1 MELWSKLNMNK
12 YCMRKVTAW
21 TYVFLVFA
29 GFVSITTA
37 AKAGRSYLSPAA
49 LVADN
54 QTKTLYIAQ
63 ATAKQVAVFDI
74 AAGKVT
80 KTFSLPGNPS
90 GLVLSADRSRL
101 YVTWASPK
109 GRIQVINLQAG
120 RVSYTL
126 PAGHTPMAPVLSS
139 DGKTLYVCNRFSNNV
154 SVIDIAARKELT
166 RIPVQREPVA
176 AAITP
181 ALSCESKN
189 GGGFLFVAN
198 HLPAGAVDRGD
209 IAATVSV
216 INTKTNKVVDTIGLP
231 NGTTSLQGICI
242 SPDGRYA
249 YATHILAR
257 YTVPTTQLERGWI
270 NTNALSI
277 IDVQNK
283 QLIDTVLLDDVDNG
297 AANPWAV
304 GCTSD
309 GKYICVTHAGTDEL
323 SIIDAPAMMDKIGRY
338 HADQRNAQNRTIGQG
353 DYGSYG
359 TISTPSSPSSN
370 IPNELSFLYGIRQR
384 IKLCGKGPRALAIV
398 GSNIYVAEY
407 FTDSMTVVDIG
418 KTTGTKT
425 SALALGPLPR
435 MTARRR
441 GEMLF
446 HDASLCFQ
454 HWQSCS
460 SCHPGGARVD
470 ALNWDLLNDG
480 LGNPKNTKSL
490 LFSHRTPPAMFT
502 AVRENAEMAVRSGIR
517 HILFAVRPEQDAV
530 AIDEYLKSLK
540 PVASPYLARRP
551 ASRRKTRGLVNGKLS
566 ASAKRGRRIF
576 NKARCASCHKGALH
590 TDLRQYNLGIGKGL
604 DKDQKFDTPT
614 LVEVWRTAPYLYD
627 GRAATIE
634 EVLTKYNPDDK
645 HGLTSNLSNKEI
657 KDLAN
662 FVLSR

>member
-1 MELWSKLNMNK
+1 L
-12 YCMRKVTAW
+12 T
-21 TYVFLVFA
+21 
-29 GFVSITTA
+29 
-37 AKAGRSYLSPAA
+37 
-49 LVADN
+49 
-54 QTKTLYIAQ
+54 
-63 ATAKQVAVFDI
+63 
-74 AAGKVT
+74 
-80 KTFSLPGNPS
+80 
-90 GLVLSADRSRL
+90 
-101 YVTWASPK
+101 K
-109 GRIQVINLQAG
+109 GRVKVVNLLTG

-126 PAGHTPMAPVLSS
+126 PAGHTPMAPVLGPN
-139 DGKTLYVCNRFSNNV
+139 GKTLYVCNRFSNNV

-181 ALSCESKN
+181 D
-189 GGGFLFVAN
+189 GGFLFVAN
-198 HLPAGAVDRGD
+198 HLPAGAADRGD
-209 IAATVSV
+209 IAAAVSV
-216 INTKTNKVVDTIGLP
+216 INTKTNKVVNTIGLP

-277 IDVQNK
+277 IDVRNK

-323 SIIDAPAMMDKIGRY
+323 SLIDAPAMMDKIRKY

-359 TISTPSSPSSN
+359 TSSTPSSPSSN

-407 FTDSMTVVDIG
+407 FTDSMTVVDID

-425 SALALGPLPR
+425 TALALGTTPK
-435 MTARRR
+435 MSIRRR

-454 HWQSCS
+454 HWHSCS

-480 LGNPKNTKSL
+480 IGNPKNTKSL

-502 AVRENAEMAVRSGIR
+502 AVRENAETAVRSGIR
-517 HILFAVRPEQDAV
+517 HILFAVRPEQEAV

-540 PVASPYLARRP
+540 PVPSPY
-551 ASRRKTRGLVNGKLS
+551 LVNGKLS
-566 ASAKRGRRIF
+566 TSAKRGRRIF
-576 NKARCASCHKGALH
+576 NKARCASCHKGRLH

-614 LVEVWRTAPYLYD
+614 LVEAWRTAPYLYD
-627 GRAATIE
+627 GRAVTIE

-645 HGLTSNLSNKEI
+645 HGLTSNLSDKEI

>member
-1 MELWSKLNMNK
+1 MNI
-12 YCMRKVTAW
+12 YCMRKATAW
-21 TYVFLVFA
+21 TYMFLVFA
-29 GFVSITTA
+29 GITTTA
-37 AKAGRSYLSPAA
+37 EAGRSYLSPAA

-54 QTKTLYIAQ
+54 QTRTLYIAQ

-74 AAGKVT
+74 AAGRVT
-80 KTFSLPGNPS
+80 KTFSLAGKPS
-90 GLVLSADRSRL
+90 GLALSADRSRL
-101 YVTWASPK
+101 YVAWTSPK
-109 GRIQVINLQAG
+109 GRVQVINLQAG

-126 PAGHTPMAPVLSS
+126 PAGHTPMAPVLSL
-139 DGKTLYVCNRFSNNV
+139 DGKTLYICNRFNNNV

-176 AAITP
+176 AALT
-181 ALSCESKN
+181 LN
-189 GGGFLFVAN
+189 GGFMFVAN
-198 HLPAGAVDRGD
+198 HLPAGAADRGD
-209 IAATVSV
+209 IAAAVSV
-216 INTKTNKVVDTIGLP
+216 INTMTNKVVDTIGLP
-231 NGTTSLQGICI
+231 NGATGLHGICI

-249 YATHILAR
+249 YVTHILAR

-277 IDVQNK
+277 IDVRNK

-297 AANPWAV
+297 AANPRAV

-323 SIIDAPAMMDKIGRY
+323 SIIDAPAMMDKIKAR
-338 HADQRNAQNRTIGQG
+338 H
-353 DYGSYG
+353 
-359 TISTPSSPSSN
+359 STLDSRSSTSIQYRASN
-370 IPNELSFLYGIRQR
+370 IENELSFLYGIRQR

-398 GSNIYVAEY
+398 GSDIYVAEY
-407 FTDSMTVVDIG
+407 FTDSMTVVDINKMTG
-418 KTTGTKT
+418 AKTT
-425 SALALGPLPR
+425 ALALGATPKISI
-435 MTARRR
+435 RRR

-454 HWQSCS
+454 HWQSCA

-480 LGNPKNTKSL
+480 IGNPKNTKSL
-490 LFSHRTPPAMFT
+490 LLSHRTPPAMFT
-502 AVRENAEMAVRSGIR
+502 GVRENAETAVRSGIR

-540 PVASPYLARRP
+540 PVASPYL
-551 ASRRKTRGLVNGKLS
+551 VNGKLS

-576 NKARCASCHKGALH
+576 NKARCDSCHKGALH
-590 TDLRQYNLGIGKGL
+590 TDLQQYDVGIGKGL

-614 LVEVWRTAPYLYD
+614 LVEAWRTAPYLYD
-627 GRAATIE
+627 GRAVTIE

-645 HGLTSNLSNKEI
+645 HGLTSNLSDKEI
-657 KDLAN
+657 TDLAN
-662 FVLSR
+662 FVLSQ

>member
-1 MELWSKLNMNK
+1 MNK
-12 YCMRKVTAW
+12 HCMRKATVW
-21 TYVFLVFA
+21 TCMLLVFA

-37 AKAGRSYLSPAA
+37 AKAGKSYLSPSAM
-49 LVADN
+49 VADN

-63 ATAKQVAVFDI
+63 ATAKQVAAFDI
-74 AAGKVT
+74 AAGRVT
-80 KTFSLPGNPS
+80 KTYSLPDMPS
-90 GLVLSADRSRL
+90 GLALSADRSCL
-101 YVTWASPK
+101 YVTCASATE
-109 GRIQVINLQAG
+109 RVQVVNLQAAK
-120 RVSYTL
+120 VSNTL
-126 PAGHTPMAPVLSS
+126 PAGHTPMAPVLSLN
-139 DGKTLYVCNRFSNNV
+139 GKTLYVCNRFSNNV

-176 AAITP
+176 AAIT
-181 ALSCESKN
+181 LDGS
-189 GGGFLFVAN
+189 FLFVAN
-198 HLPAGAVDRGD
+198 HLPAGAADRGD

-216 INTKTNKVVDTIGLP
+216 INTKTNKAVTTIELP

-249 YATHILAR
+249 YATHILGR
-257 YTVPTTQLERGWI
+257 YTVPTTQLERGWM

-323 SIIDAPAMMDKIGRY
+323 SVIDAPAMMDKIRKY

-359 TISTPSSPSSN
+359 TSSTPSSPSSN

-398 GSNIYVAEY
+398 GSDVYVAEY

-425 SALALGPLPR
+425 TALALGSTPK
-435 MTARRR
+435 MSIRRR

-480 LGNPKNTKSL
+480 IGNPKNTKSL

-502 AVRENAEMAVRSGIR
+502 AVRENTETAVRSGIR

-540 PVASPYLARRP
+540 PVASPYL
-551 ASRRKTRGLVNGKLS
+551 VNGKLS
-566 ASAKRGRRIF
+566 ASAKRGRKLYS
-576 NKARCASCHKGALH
+576 KARCASCHKGRLH
-590 TDLRQYNLGIGKGL
+590 TDLQQYNLGIGKGL
-604 DKDQKFDTPT
+604 DKDREFDTPT
-614 LVEVWRTAPYLYD
+614 LVEIWRTAPYLYD
-627 GRAATIE
+627 GRAVTIE
-634 EVLTKYNPDDK
+634 QVLTKYNPDDK
-645 HGLTSNLSNKEI
+645 HGLTSSLSDNEI
-657 KDLAN
+657 MDLAN
-662 FVLSR
+662 FVLSQ

>member
-1 MELWSKLNMNK
+1 
-12 YCMRKVTAW
+12 MRKVTPW

-29 GFVSITTA
+29 GFVSITTD

-74 AAGKVT
+74 AAGRVT
-80 KTFSLPGNPS
+80 KTFSLSGRPS

-109 GRIQVINLQAG
+109 GRVQVVNLQAG

-126 PAGHTPMAPVLSS
+126 PAGHTPMAPVLGPN
-139 DGKTLYVCNRFSNNV
+139 GKTLYVCNRFSDNV

-181 ALSCESKN
+181 D
-189 GGGFLFVAN
+189 GGFLFVAN
-198 HLPAGAVDRGD
+198 HLPAGAADRGD

-216 INTKTNKVVDTIGLP
+216 INTKTNKVVNTIGLP

-249 YATHILAR
+249 YATHLLAR
-257 YTVPTTQLERGWI
+257 YTVPTTQLERGWM

-277 IDVQNK
+277 IDVRNK

-323 SIIDAPAMMDKIGRY
+323 STIDAPAMMDKIKAR
-338 HADQRNAQNRTIGQG
+338 HSILDSR
-353 DYGSYG
+353 S
-359 TISTPSSPSSN
+359 STSIQYRVSN
-370 IPNELSFLYGIRQR
+370 IENELSFLYGIRQR

-407 FTDSMTVVDIG
+407 FTDSMTVVDIN

-425 SALALGPLPR
+425 TALALGSTPK
-435 MTARRR
+435 MSIRRR

-454 HWQSCS
+454 YWQSCS

-480 LGNPKNTKSL
+480 IGNPKNTKSL

-502 AVRENAEMAVRSGIR
+502 AVRENAETAVRSGIR

-530 AIDEYLKSLK
+530 SIDKYLKSLR
-540 PVASPYLARRP
+540 PVPSPYLI
-551 ASRRKTRGLVNGKLS
+551 NGRLS
-566 ASAKRGRRIF
+566 ASARRGRKIF
-576 NKARCASCHKGALH
+576 SKARCDSCHKGALH
-590 TDLRQYNLGIGKGL
+590 TDLRKYNLGIGKGL

-614 LVEVWRTAPYLYD
+614 LVEAWRTAPYLYD
-627 GRAATIE
+627 GRAVTIE

-645 HGLTSNLSNKEI
+645 HGLTSNLSDKEI

-662 FVLSR
+662 FVLSQ

>member
-29 GFVSITTA
+29 GFVSITTD
-37 AKAGRSYLSPAA
+37 AKAEKSYLSPAA

-74 AAGKVT
+74 AAGRVT
-80 KTFSLPGNPS
+80 KTFSLAGNPS
-90 GLVLSADRSRL
+90 GLALSADRSRL

-109 GRIQVINLQAG
+109 GKVQVVNLQTG
-120 RVSYTL
+120 KIYRTL
-126 PAGHTPMAPVLSS
+126 PAGHTPMAPVLSL
-139 DGKTLYVCNRFSNNV
+139 DGKTLYVCNRFSDNV

-181 ALSCESKN
+181 ALSCESKS

-198 HLPAGAVDRGD
+198 HLPAGAADRGE

-216 INTKTNKVVDTIGLP
+216 INTKTNKVVTTIGLP

-249 YATHILAR
+249 YVTHILAR
-257 YTVPTTQLERGWI
+257 YTVPTTQLERGWM

-277 IDVQNK
+277 IDVRNK

-323 SIIDAPAMMDKIGRY
+323 SIIDASAMMDKIRRY

-359 TISTPSSPSSN
+359 TSSTPSSPSSN

-398 GSNIYVAEY
+398 GSNVYVAEY
-407 FTDSMTVVDIG
+407 FTDSMTVVDID

-425 SALALGPLPR
+425 TALALGSTPK
-435 MTARRR
+435 MSIRRK

-454 HWQSCS
+454 HWQSCA
-460 SCHPGGARVD
+460 SCHPGDARVD

-480 LGNPKNTKSL
+480 IGNPKNTKSL

-502 AVRENAEMAVRSGIR
+502 AARENAETAVRSGIR
-517 HILFAVRPEQDAV
+517 HILFAVRPEEDAV
-530 AIDEYLKSLK
+530 SIDKYLKSLR
-540 PVASPYLARRP
+540 PVPSPY
-551 ASRRKTRGLVNGKLS
+551 LVNGKLS

-576 NKARCASCHKGALH
+576 SKARCASCHKGRLH
-590 TDLRQYNLGIGKGL
+590 TDLRQYNVGIGKSL
-604 DKDQKFDTPT
+604 DKDREFDTPT
-614 LVEVWRTAPYLYD
+614 LVEAWRTAPYLYD
-627 GRAATIE
+627 GRAVTIE

-645 HGLTSNLSNKEI
+645 HGLTSKLSDKEI
-657 KDLAN
+657 TDLGN
-662 FVLSR
+662 FVLSQ

>member
-1 MELWSKLNMNK
+1 MNK
-12 YCMRKVTAW
+12 HCTRKATVW

-29 GFVSITTA
+29 GFVSITTG
-37 AKAGRSYLSPAA
+37 AKAGRRYLSPAA
-49 LVADN
+49 LVTDN
-54 QTKTLYIAQ
+54 QSKTLYIAQ
-63 ATAKQVAVFDI
+63 AAAKQVAVFDI
-74 AAGKVT
+74 AAGRVT
-80 KTFSLPGNPS
+80 KTFSLSGRPS
-90 GLVLSADRSRL
+90 GLALSADRSRL
-101 YVTWASPK
+101 YVTCASATE
-109 GRIQVINLQAG
+109 RVQVVNLQAAK
-120 RVSYTL
+120 VSNTL
-126 PAGHTPMAPVLSS
+126 PAGHTPTAPVLSL

-176 AAITP
+176 AALT
-181 ALSCESKN
+181 LD
-189 GGGFLFVAN
+189 GGFLFVAN
-198 HLPAGAVDRGD
+198 HLPAGAADRGD
-209 IAATVSV
+209 IAAAVSV
-216 INTKTNKVVDTIGLP
+216 INTKTNKVVNTIGLP

-249 YATHILAR
+249 YATHILGR
-257 YTVPTTQLERGWI
+257 YTVPTTQLERGWM

-283 QLIDTVLLDDVDNG
+283 ELIDTVLLDDVDNG

-323 SIIDAPAMMDKIGRY
+323 SIIDAPAMMDKIRKY

-359 TISTPSSPSSN
+359 SSSTPSSPSSN

-398 GSNIYVAEY
+398 GSDVYVAEY

-425 SALALGPLPR
+425 TALALGSTPK
-435 MTARRR
+435 MTVKRR

-480 LGNPKNTKSL
+480 IGNPKNTKNL
-490 LFSHRTPPAMFT
+490 LFSHRTPPAMIT
-502 AVRENAEMAVRSGIR
+502 GVRKNAEAAVRAGIR
-517 HILFAVRPEQDAV
+517 HIQFATCPDEDAV
-530 AIDEYLKSLK
+530 AIDKYLKSLR
-540 PVASPYLARRP
+540 PVPSPYR
-551 ASRRKTRGLVNGKLS
+551 VNGKLS
-566 ASAKRGRRIF
+566 ASAKRGRKLYS
-576 NKARCASCHKGALH
+576 KARCASCHKGRLH
-590 TDLRQYNLGIGKGL
+590 TDLRQYNVGIGKGL
-604 DKDQKFDTPT
+604 DKDQKFDTPA
-614 LVEVWRTAPYLYD
+614 LVEAWRTAPYLYD
-627 GRAATIE
+627 GRAVTIE

-645 HGLTSNLSNKEI
+645 HGRTSNLSDKEI
-657 KDLAN
+657 TDLAN
-662 FVLSR
+662 FVLSQ

>member
-1 MELWSKLNMNK
+1 MWLLSELNMNK
-12 YCMRKVTAW
+12 HCMRKATAW
-21 TYVFLVFA
+21 TCIFLVFA
-29 GFVSITTA
+29 GFTGITTA
-37 AKAGRSYLSPAA
+37 AKAGKSYLSPAA

-63 ATAKQVAVFDI
+63 ATAKQVAAFDM
-74 AAGKVT
+74 AAGRVA
-80 KTFSLPGNPS
+80 KTYSLAGNPS
-90 GLVLSADRSRL
+90 GLALSNDRSCL

-109 GRIQVINLQAG
+109 GQVQAINLQTG
-120 RVSYTL
+120 KINQTL
-126 PAGHTPMAPVLSS
+126 PAGHTPMAPMLSL

-154 SVIDIAARKELT
+154 SVIDVVARKELT
-166 RIPVQREPVA
+166 RIPVLREPVA

-181 ALSCESKN
+181 N
-189 GGGFLFVAN
+189 GNFLFVAN
-198 HLPAGAVDRGD
+198 HLPAGAADRGD
-209 IAATVSV
+209 IAAAVSV
-216 INTKTNKVVDTIGLP
+216 INTMTNKVVDTIRLP
-231 NGTTSLQGICI
+231 NGATGLHGICI

-249 YATHILAR
+249 YVTHILAR

-283 QLIDTVLLDDVDNG
+283 ELIDTVLLDDVDNG

-323 SIIDAPAMMDKIGRY
+323 SVIDAPAMMDKIRKY
-338 HADQRNAQNRTIGQG
+338 HADQRNAQERTVGQG

-359 TISTPSSPSSN
+359 SSSAISSN

-398 GSNIYVAEY
+398 GSNVYVAEY
-407 FTDSMTVVDIG
+407 FTDSLTLVDLN
-418 KTTGTKT
+418 KTMGTKT
-425 SALALGPLPR
+425 TALTLGSTPK
-435 MTARRR
+435 MTIKRK

-454 HWQSCS
+454 SWQSCA

-480 LGNPKNTKSL
+480 IGNPKNTKNL
-490 LFSHRTPPAMFT
+490 LFSHRTPPVMVT
-502 AVRENAEMAVRSGIR
+502 GVRKNAEMAVRSGIR
-517 HILFAVRPEQDAV
+517 HILFAIRPEQEV
-530 AIDEYLKSLK
+530 VSIDKYLKSLR
-540 PVASPYLARRP
+540 PVPSPY
-551 ASRRKTRGLVNGKLS
+551 LVNGKLN
-566 ASAKRGRRIF
+566 ASAKRGRKIYS
-576 NKARCASCHKGALH
+576 KARCDSCHKGRLH
-590 TDLRQYNLGIGKGL
+590 TDLLQYDVGTGKGL
-604 DKDQKFDTPT
+604 DKNQKFDTPT

-627 GRAATIE
+627 GRAVTIE

-645 HGLTSNLSNKEI
+645 HGLTSNLSDKEI
-657 KDLAN
+657 TDLAN
-662 FVLSR
+662 FVLSQ

>member
-1 MELWSKLNMNK
+1 M
-12 YCMRKVTAW
+12 
-21 TYVFLVFA
+21 FLAFA

-54 QTKTLYIAQ
+54 QSKTLYIAQ

-74 AAGKVT
+74 AAGRVT
-80 KTFSLPGNPS
+80 KTFSLRGNPS
-90 GLVLSADRSRL
+90 GLALSADRSRL

-109 GRIQVINLQAG
+109 GRVQVVNLQTG

-126 PAGHTPMAPVLSS
+126 PAGHTPMAPVLGPN
-139 DGKTLYVCNRFSNNV
+139 GKTLYVCNRFSNNV

-176 AAITP
+176 AAIT
-181 ALSCESKN
+181 SD
-189 GGGFLFVAN
+189 GGFLFVAN
-198 HLPAGAVDRGD
+198 HLPAGAADRGD
-209 IAATVSV
+209 IAAAVSV
-216 INTKTNKVVDTIGLP
+216 INTKTNKVVNTIGLP

-242 SPDGRYA
+242 SPNGRYA

-277 IDVQNK
+277 IDVRNK

-323 SIIDAPAMMDKIGRY
+323 SIIDAPAMMDKIRKY
-338 HADQRNAQNRTIGQG
+338 HADQRNTQNRTTGQ
-353 DYGSYG
+353 DSYGSYG
-359 TISTPSSPSSN
+359 TSSTPSSN

-398 GSNIYVAEY
+398 GSNVYVAEY
-407 FTDSMTVVDIG
+407 FTDSMTAVDID

-425 SALALGPLPR
+425 TALALGSTPK
-435 MTARRR
+435 MSIRRR

-454 HWQSCS
+454 HWHSCS

-480 LGNPKNTKSL
+480 IGNPKNTKSL
-490 LFSHRTPPAMFT
+490 LFSYRTPPAMFT
-502 AVRENAEMAVRSGIR
+502 AVRENAETAVRSGIR
-517 HILFAVRPEQDAV
+517 HILFAVRPEEEAV
-530 AIDEYLKSLK
+530 AIDGYLKSLK
-540 PVASPYLARRP
+540 PVAGPYLI
-551 ASRRKTRGLVNGKLS
+551 NGKLS
-566 ASAKRGRRIF
+566 ISAKRGRRIF
-576 NKARCASCHKGALH
+576 NKARCASCHKGRLH

-645 HGLTSNLSNKEI
+645 HGLTSNLSDKEI

>member
-1 MELWSKLNMNK
+1 MNK

-54 QTKTLYIAQ
+54 QSKTLYIAQ

-80 KTFSLPGNPS
+80 KAFSLPGNPS
-90 GLVLSADRSRL
+90 GLALSADRSRL
-101 YVTWASPK
+101 YVTCALTK
-109 GRIQVINLQAG
+109 GQVKVVNLQTG
-120 RVSYTL
+120 RVSYRL
-126 PAGHTPMAPVLSS
+126 PAGHTPIALVLSL

-176 AAITP
+176 AALT
-181 ALSCESKN
+181 LDGN
-189 GGGFLFVAN
+189 FLFVAN
-198 HLPAGAVDRGD
+198 HLPAGAADRGD

-216 INTKTNKVVDTIGLP
+216 INTKTNKVVNTIGLP

-249 YATHILAR
+249 YATHILGR
-257 YTVPTTQLERGWI
+257 YTVPTTQLERGWM

-323 SIIDAPAMMDKIGRY
+323 SIIDAPAMMDKIRKY
-338 HADQRNAQNRTIGQG
+338 HADQRNAQNRTTGQ
-353 DYGSYG
+353 DSYGSYG
-359 TISTPSSPSSN
+359 TSSTPSSPSSN

-407 FTDSMTVVDIG
+407 FTDGMTVVDIN

-425 SALALGPLPR
+425 TALSLGSTPK
-435 MTARRR
+435 MTVKRR

-480 LGNPKNTKSL
+480 IGNPKNTKNL
-490 LFSHRTPPAMFT
+490 LFSHRTPPAMIT
-502 AVRENAEMAVRSGIR
+502 GVRKNAEAAVRAGIR
-517 HILFAVRPEQDAV
+517 HIQFATCPEQDAV
-530 AIDEYLKSLK
+530 AIDKYLKSLR
-540 PVASPYLARRP
+540 PVPSPYR
-551 ASRRKTRGLVNGKLS
+551 VNGKLS
-566 ASAKRGRRIF
+566 ASAKRGRKLYS
-576 NKARCASCHKGALH
+576 KARCASCHKGRLH
-590 TDLRQYNLGIGKGL
+590 TDLRQYNVGIGKGL
-604 DKDQKFDTPT
+604 DKDREFDTPT
-614 LVEVWRTAPYLYD
+614 LVEAWRTAPYLYD
-627 GRAATIE
+627 GRAVTIE

-645 HGLTSNLSNKEI
+645 HGRTSNLSDKEI
-657 KDLAN
+657 TDLAN
-662 FVLSR
+662 FVLSQ

>member
-1 MELWSKLNMNK
+1 
-12 YCMRKVTAW
+12 
-21 TYVFLVFA
+21 
-29 GFVSITTA
+29 
-37 AKAGRSYLSPAA
+37 
-49 LVADN
+49 
-54 QTKTLYIAQ
+54 
-63 ATAKQVAVFDI
+63 
-74 AAGKVT
+74 
-80 KTFSLPGNPS
+80 
-90 GLVLSADRSRL
+90 
-101 YVTWASPK
+101 
-109 GRIQVINLQAG
+109 
-120 RVSYTL
+120 
-126 PAGHTPMAPVLSS
+126 MAPVLSL

-181 ALSCESKN
+181 D
-189 GGGFLFVAN
+189 GGFLFVAN
-198 HLPAGAVDRGD
+198 HLPAGAADRGD

-277 IDVQNK
+277 IDVRNE

-323 SIIDAPAMMDKIGRY
+323 SIIDAPAMMDKIRKY
-338 HADQRNAQNRTIGQG
+338 HADQRNAQNRTTGQ
-353 DYGSYG
+353 DSYGSYG
-359 TISTPSSPSSN
+359 TSSTPSSPSSN

-398 GSNIYVAEY
+398 GSDIYVAEY
-407 FTDSMTVVDIG
+407 FTDSMTVVDID

-425 SALALGPLPR
+425 TALALGSTPK
-435 MTARRR
+435 MSIRRR

-454 HWQSCS
+454 HWHSCS

-480 LGNPKNTKSL
+480 IGNPKNTKSL
-490 LFSHRTPPAMFT
+490 LFSHRTPLAMFT
-502 AVRENAEMAVRSGIR
+502 GVRENAETAVRSGIR
-517 HILFAVRPEQDAV
+517 HILFAVRPEQEAV

-540 PVASPYLARRP
+540 PVPSPYLI
-551 ASRRKTRGLVNGKLS
+551 NGKLS

-576 NKARCASCHKGALH
+576 SKARCASCHKGRLH

-627 GRAATIE
+627 GRAVTIE

-645 HGLTSNLSNKEI
+645 HGLTSNLSDKQI
-657 KDLAN
+657 TDLAN
-662 FVLSR
+662 FVLSQ

>member
-1 MELWSKLNMNK
+1 MKKHEMSKLK
-12 YCMRKVTAW
+12 VWTCM
-21 TYVFLVFA
+21 FLAFA

-54 QTKTLYIAQ
+54 QSKTLYIAQ
-63 ATAKQVAVFDI
+63 ATAKQVAVFNI

-80 KTFSLPGNPS
+80 KAFSLPGNPS
-90 GLVLSADRSRL
+90 GLALSADRSRL
-101 YVTWASPK
+101 YVTCALTK
-109 GRIQVINLQAG
+109 GRVKVVNLLTG

-126 PAGHTPMAPVLSS
+126 PAGHTPMAPVLSL
-139 DGKTLYVCNRFSNNV
+139 DGKTLYVCNRFSDNV

-181 ALSCESKN
+181 D
-189 GGGFLFVAN
+189 GGFLFVAN
-198 HLPAGAVDRGD
+198 HLPAGAADRGD

-277 IDVQNK
+277 IDVRNE

-323 SIIDAPAMMDKIGRY
+323 SIIDAPAMMDKIRKY
-338 HADQRNAQNRTIGQG
+338 HADQRNAQNRTTGQ
-353 DYGSYG
+353 DSYGSYG
-359 TISTPSSPSSN
+359 TSSTPSSPSSN

-398 GSNIYVAEY
+398 GSDIYVAEY
-407 FTDSMTVVDIG
+407 FTDSMTVVDID

-425 SALALGPLPR
+425 TALALGSTPK
-435 MTARRR
+435 MSIRRR

-454 HWQSCS
+454 HWHSCS

-480 LGNPKNTKSL
+480 IGNPKNTKSL

-502 AVRENAEMAVRSGIR
+502 AVRENTETAVRSGIR
-517 HILFAVRPEQDAV
+517 HILFAVRPEQEAV

-540 PVASPYLARRP
+540 PVPSPYLI
-551 ASRRKTRGLVNGKLS
+551 NGKLS

-576 NKARCASCHKGALH
+576 SKARCASCHKGRLH

-627 GRAATIE
+627 GRAVTIE

-645 HGLTSNLSNKEI
+645 HGLTSNLSDKEI
-657 KDLAN
+657 TDLAN
-662 FVLSR
+662 FVLSQ

>member
-1 MELWSKLNMNK
+1 
-12 YCMRKVTAW
+12 MRKATAW
-21 TYVFLVFA
+21 TYMFLVFA
-29 GFVSITTA
+29 SFAGITTA

-54 QTKTLYIAQ
+54 QTRTLYIAQ

-74 AAGKVT
+74 VAGRVT
-80 KTFSLPGNPS
+80 KTFSLAGKPS
-90 GLVLSADRSRL
+90 GLALSAERSRL
-101 YVTWASPK
+101 YVTCASPK
-109 GRIQVINLQAG
+109 GQVQVINLQTG
-120 RVSYTL
+120 KIHHTL
-126 PAGHTPMAPVLSS
+126 PAGHTPMAPMLNP
-139 DGKTLYVCNRFSNNV
+139 DGKTLYVCNRFNNNV

-176 AAITP
+176 AALTP
-181 ALSCESKN
+181 D
-189 GGGFLFVAN
+189 GGFMFVAN
-198 HLPAGAVDRGD
+198 HLPAGAADRGD
-209 IAATVSV
+209 IAAAVSV
-216 INTKTNKVVDTIGLP
+216 INTMTNKVVDTIGLP
-231 NGTTSLQGICI
+231 NGATGLHGICI

-249 YATHILAR
+249 YVTHILAR

-277 IDVQNK
+277 IDVRNE

-309 GKYICVTHAGTDEL
+309 GKYICATHAGTDEL
-323 SIIDAPAMMDKIGRY
+323 SIIDAPAMMEKIRNY
-338 HADQRNAQNRTIGQG
+338 HAKEKSNQNRAMGQ
-353 DYGSYG
+353 DSYGSYG
-359 TISTPSSPSSN
+359 ISSAISSN

-384 IKLCGKGPRALAIV
+384 IKLCGKGPRALAII
-398 GSNIYVAEY
+398 GYNIYVAEY

-425 SALALGPLPR
+425 TALALGLTPK
-435 MTARRR
+435 MSIRRR

-454 HWQSCS
+454 HWQSCA

-480 LGNPKNTKSL
+480 IGNSKNTKSL
-490 LFSHRTPPAMFT
+490 LLSHRTPPAMFT
-502 AVRENAEMAVRSGIR
+502 AVRENAETAVRSGIR

-530 AIDEYLKSLK
+530 AIDKYLKSLK
-540 PVASPYLARRP
+540 PVASPYLVNPVRDP
-551 ASRRKTRGLVNGKLS
+551 TKKASNEVNGKLS
-566 ASAKRGRRIF
+566 VSAKRGRKIF
-576 NKARCASCHKGALH
+576 SKARCDSCHKGRLH
-590 TDLRQYNLGIGKGL
+590 TDLRQYNVGIGKGL

-614 LVEVWRTAPYLYD
+614 LIEIWRTAPYLYD
-627 GRAATIE
+627 GRAVTIE

-645 HGLTSNLSNKEI
+645 HGLTSNLSDKEI
-657 KDLAN
+657 TDLAN
-662 FVLSR
+662 FVLSQ